1 MQVLSASIKMW
12 GKSGGKG
19 RRRRNVPISVYI
31 EKASTSPYSG
41 GI

>member
-12 GKSGGKG
+12 AKSGGKG
-19 RRRRNVPISVYI
+19 RRRDVPVSVYI

-41 GI
+41 GN